1 MVQNMKR
8 TGKFKRLKKMA
19 VLLSACLFLV
29 ALAGCSEST
38 DSETNP
44 GGTQSG
50 ASATQT
56 ENAKGR
62 YLETEVKMPEKI
74 SHVIGVKRCSDDSI
88 VVVGTDDNEI
98 AVYKAVSKNRGK
110 DWEET
115 KLEAENTRY
124 AAVNDDGTVAL
135 MGYFTTKEN
144 SNIEIVDK
152 DGKVTKLDISLP
164 EYEGALED
172 SGNMITSAVFAAG
185 KLLITEFEGRIYEVD
200 KKSGE
205 LTKAVTEIGE
215 EVHGLISLGN
225 RIVLLTKNGVR
236 IADAEKGTLLPEDT
250 ELQKAVGTV
259 EDGSDRPIYPVMFA
273 ASEKEDELYFVS
285 HGGIFYHKQGGSTTE
300 QLVNG
305 ELVSLG
311 DGSTAF
317 MEFIRFDDE
326 HFMVFVVDS
335 LGNDR
340 CYNYEYDAEAS
351 AVPEKQLNVYA
362 LADSA
367 VLQQAISAFQ
377 KENPDVFV
385 KKTIGMTDDNG
396 VTAEDAIKTLN
407 TEIMAGNGSDVFVL
421 DGLPADSYVEKGII
435 SDIGSIM
442 EDADK
447 KDGLFT
453 NITDACKKDGKVYQV
468 PLRFYFTAAE
478 WDSGIKEISGGPQEI
493 ADYIKTLK
501 EGNKPVMPS
510 FPAEMSLYSFYD
522 AYSAVWK
529 DENGINSDALKDSLE
544 AAKTLYDLDGY
555 AEDERWSYKAVFSD
569 MLYMGQIIYGTL
581 GQGSNSRLTGDAK
594 VSIGTLNGVGDVMS
608 MYGLESSKAGSFGM
622 LSQGEQR
629 AFVPVVSLGLAD
641 AAKDNELAKEF
652 IKTALSAD
660 GQHQMTNYF
669 SINKKAYENEC
680 KNAKAY
686 SIGGSD
692 GEGRSFGYEVKPL
705 NEKQQ
710 NDLTAMIESLNT
722 CMWNDRVVQD
732 LVISEG
738 AKYLRGEQSLEDA
751 VSAITKKV
759 QLYVSE

>member
-1 MVQNMKR
+1 MK
-8 TGKFKRLKKMA
+8 KLKKIISI
-19 VLLSACLFLV
+19 LLASMLIIALPAC
-29 ALAGCSEST
+29 SST
-38 DSETNP
+38 DSETKPGETQP
-44 GGTQSG
+44 GGASSTQM
-50 ASATQT
+50 

-62 YLETEVKMPEKI
+62 FLETEVKMPENI
-74 SHVIGVKRCSDDSI
+74 SHVAGVKKCSDDSI
-88 VVVGTDDNEI
+88 VVVGTDDNGI
-98 AVYKAVSKNRGK
+98 SAYKAVSKNQGK

-115 KLEAENTRY
+115 KLDAENTRH
-124 AAVNDDGTVAL
+124 AAINDDGTVAL
-135 MGYFTTKEN
+135 IGYFTTKEN
-144 SNIEIVDK
+144 SNVEIVDK
-152 DGKVTKLDISLP
+152 DGKVTKLDITLP
-164 EYEGALED
+164 EHQGPSGD
-172 SGNMITSAVFAAG
+172 SGNMILSAVFAAG
-185 KLLITEFEGRIYEVD
+185 KLFITELEGRIYELD
-200 KKSGE
+200 TKSGE
-205 LTKAVTEIGE
+205 LTKVTTEIGE

-225 RIVLLTKNGVR
+225 RIVLITKNGVR
-236 IADAEKGTLLPEDT
+236 FADAKTGTLLPEDT
-250 ELQKAVGTV
+250 ELEKAVGTI
-259 EDGSDRPIYPVMFA
+259 ENGSDRPIYPVMFA
-273 ASEKEDELYFVS
+273 AAEKEDELYFVS
-285 HGGIFYHKQGGSTTE
+285 HGGIFYHKQGGSSIE

-317 MEFIRFDDE
+317 MEFARFDDE
-326 HFMVFVVDS
+326 HFMVFAVDS
-335 LGNDR
+335 LGNDK
-340 CYNYEYDAEAS
+340 CYSYEYDADAS

-377 KENPDVFV
+377 KKNPDVFV

-407 TEIMAGNGSDVFVL
+407 TEIMAGNGPDVFVL

-435 SDIGSIM
+435 SDISSIV

-453 NITDACKKDGKVYQV
+453 NITDACKTDGKVYQV

-493 ADYIKTLK
+493 ADDIKTLK

-510 FPAEMSLYSFYD
+510 FPAEMSLYTFYD
-522 AYSAVWK
+522 AYSAAWK
-529 DENGINSDALKDSLE
+529 EGNGINSEALKNSLE

-555 AEDERWSYKAVFSD
+555 KEDERWSYGAVYSD
-569 MLYMGQIIYGTL
+569 MLYLGQIIYGTL

-594 VSIGTLNGVGDVMS
+594 VSIGTLTGVDDVMS
-608 MYGLESSKAGSFGM
+608 MYGLESSKAGSFGL
-622 LSQGEQR
+622 LSAGEQR

-641 AAKDNELAKEF
+641 AAKDNEVAKEF

-680 KNAKAY
+680 KNAKEY

-705 NEKQQ
+705 SEKQKK
-710 NDLTAMIESLNT
+710 DLTAMLESLNT

-738 AKYLRGEQSLEDA
+738 VKYLQDQQSLEDT